1 MITDTISFGMIESYS
16 CAAERAQGC
25 IDEGWEPTPAGSHLL
40 AAMIEKFAAA
50 FILSTSEV
58 VEKLEA
64 LIKEH
69 CDSGKD
75 QSEAANKKPTT
86 KARHNN

>member
-1 MITDTISFGMIESYS
+1 MIESYS

-25 IDEGWEPTPAGSHLL
+25 IDEGWERTPAGSHLL

-50 FILSTSEV
+50 FNLSTSEV

-64 LIKEH
+64 LIKKR

-75 QSEAANKKPTT
+75 QSGCEQKTYN
-86 KARHNN
+86 